1 MKKRPARASERGGP
15 RTSPERAVRARAKL
29 EHVVPVPTKADRIG
43 RARTEKP
50 ERAPERDRRRTEE
63 AILAAVGRLLESS
76 GFDALGMNAVA
87 REAGVDKVLVYR
99 YFGKLPELLR
109 AFAEHG
115 GHWPSDA
122 ELVGEAPPTD
132 PAALAVRMLVNFG
145 RAIRAR
151 PQTQAILRRELEER
165 NPLTDALAD
174 ARERQAVRILGRL
187 AGLELDAPAV
197 GALLAAGL
205 TYLALRAN
213 TARVYNGV
221 DLRSDTGWKRLE
233 GAVADIVSLLAGP
246 RSVSP
251 SERTR

>member
-1 MKKRPARASERGGP
+1 VKKRRKRAG
-15 RTSPERAVRARAKL
+15 
-29 EHVVPVPTKADRIG
+29 
-43 RARTEKP
+43 
-50 ERAPERDRRRTEE
+50 ERDRPRTEE

-76 GFDALGMNAVA
+76 GFDDLGVNAVA

-122 ELVGEAPPTD
+122 ELLGAAPPAD
-132 PAALAVRMLVNFG
+132 PAELAARLLVNFG

-165 NPLTDALAD
+165 NPLTDALAA
-174 ARERQAVRILGRL
+174 ARERQATELLGL
-187 AGLELDAPAV
+187 LGGLELDAPAV

-213 TARVYNGV
+213 TADTYNGI
-221 DLRSDTGWKRLE
+221 DLHSDRGWERLE
-233 GAVADIVSLLAGP
+233 RAVADIVAALASGSTP
-246 RSVSP
+246 KP
-251 SERTR
+251 G